1 MIIVSSPTEQMT
13 ALTDLALFVLTVAL
27 ALGVSRWRGAGARD
41 KAAIWMW
48 VAGLLALASLLGA
61 IAHGLEMSDRARAL
75 VWQPLNLCLGLG
87 LGLFMAGA
95 ILDLAGRAA
104 ARKAIP
110 PLLGVGILFYLVTRL
125 IPGTFMTFIAYEA
138 VALLFSLGAY
148 GWLAANRA
156 LPGAGWMVAG
166 VLVTIVAAVVQA
178 TGTAG
183 TAIVSSFDNNG
194 VFHLI
199 QMVGIVL
206 IALGLRLGL
215 LAVGH

>member
-1 MIIVSSPTEQMT
+1 MVIVSSPTEQIT
-13 ALTDLALFVLTVAL
+13 ALTDLVLFVLTLAL
-27 ALGVSRWRGAGARD
+27 ALGVGRWRRAGNRD

-61 IAHGLEMSDRARAL
+61 IAHGLEMSAQTREL
-75 VWQPLNLCLGLG
+75 VWQPLNLCLGLA
-87 LGLFMAGA
+87 LGMFMAGA
-95 ILDLAGRAA
+95 ILDLAGRVA

-110 PLLGVGILFYLVTRL
+110 ILLGAGILFYVVTRL

-138 VALLFSLGAY
+138 VALLVSLGVY

-166 VLVTIVAAVVQA
+166 VFVTIVAAVVQA

-183 TAIVSSFDNNG
+183 TAIVGSFDNNG

-206 IALGLRLGL
+206 IALGLRQGL
-215 LAVGH
+215 VPYS